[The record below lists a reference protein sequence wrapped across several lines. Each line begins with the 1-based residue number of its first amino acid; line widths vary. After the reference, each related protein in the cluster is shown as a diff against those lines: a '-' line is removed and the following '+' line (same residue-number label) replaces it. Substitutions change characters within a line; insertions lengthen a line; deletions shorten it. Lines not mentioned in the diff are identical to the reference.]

1 MLFSSTCHTIYSS
14 PCLVSYVVFCLPCAG
29 VFLPELC
36 EAKQTNRWQSMSQI
50 LSSGTAAAAAAA
62 ASGSVYAPADAP
74 AYAPVAA

>member
-36 EAKQTNRWQSMSQI
+36 KAKQTNRRQSMNQI
-50 LSSGTAAAAAAA
+50 LSSGAAAAAAA

>member
-1 MLFSSTCHTIYSS
+1 MLFSSTCHTIYSTSS

-36 EAKQTNRWQSMSQI
+36 EAKQTNRRQSMSQI
-50 LSSGTAAAAAAA
+50 LSSGAAAAA